1 MGPKARKEIKEK
13 NKLLV
18 DEEPEADVLHVNLD
32 PAEFRAY
39 LAESR
44 AAEEMELM
52 EEAKKKSKAASR
64 QVGFYEENKD

>member
-32 PAEFRAY
+32 PAEVRRI
-39 LAESR
+39 LQSQGR
-44 AAEEMELM
+44 LRRW
-52 EEAKKKSKAASR
+52 S
-64 QVGFYEENKD
+64 